1 MCIGIPM
8 QVVEMR
14 GTYALCE
21 ADGKQELVDMILVG
35 EQAKDTWILNFLGG
49 AREVL
54 TPEYAEQVR
63 LALTAMEDIAGGNNQ
78 IDHLFSDLLNRE
90 PELPAHL
97 QAQVGK
103 TKTG

>member
-1 MCIGIPM
+1 M
-8 QVVEMR
+8 QVLEMR